1 MVMVSTQ
8 NTKNAILFG
17 ILRTFCFARQNQAVD
32 DPALCHISS
41 GFSQFPDVRFFI
53 SRWR

>member
-8 NTKNAILFG
+8 NTKKDSTFG
-17 ILRTFCFARQNQAVD
+17 ILCTFCYVRQNQAVD

-53 SRWR
+53 PRWR